1 MCKYVNFY
9 ICIEDFYLLWK
20 FKIYNLLDSIFFLM
34 CVYLCGFYKLGFY
47 INELIKNVFRN
58 YLEYKFVGERYFWNV
73 LKLGNYEL

>member
-20 FKIYNLLDSIFFLM
+20 FKIYNLLDSFFFLM
-34 CVYLCGFYKLGFY
+34 CVYLCGFYKLG
-47 INELIKNVFRN
+47 EK
-58 YLEYKFVGERYFWNV
+58 YKFVGEGYFWNV